1 MHKYQRLTLGH
12 RYQIELLLSKNLGVR
27 AIARE
32 LKLSPSTISRELSK
46 IDGKYS
52 ASEAQGL
59 SILNNQNRIAPR
71 YKIKGKLKRV
81 VDRNL
86 QNELSPEQLSA
97 TLFRERKIKL
107 SLWSIYRY
115 IERDR
120 LEGGRL
126 KYKLRILRKKRKDRK
141 RPKYKPCEGLVK
153 DRVPISERPRIVDKK
168 KRLGDFERDTVLGK
182 RGGPLFL
189 TIVERKSGYVFLK
202 QVKQLNAETIH
213 RATINALKREKVE
226 TITNDN
232 GIEFA
237 FHRRTAEVLKTKI
250 YFSRSYA
257 AWERGANEN
266 LNGLLR
272 QYFPRKTSIPHLKP
286 SQVRSIQR
294 KLNTRPRKRLG
305 YKTPWEIYHGKPPG
319 RVLR

>member
-1 MHKYQRLTLGH
+1 MSKYQRLTLGH
-12 RYQIELLLSKNLGVR
+12 RYQIELLKGKDQSIR
-27 AIARE
+27 EIARE
-32 LKLSPSTISRELSK
+32 LGFNPATICRELSK
-46 IDGKYS
+46 FGRIYCAKR
-52 ASEAQGL
+52 AHKISEANKKKRAL
-59 SILNNQNRIAPR
+59 PR
-71 YKIKGKLKRV
+71 FKIKGRLKTT

-86 QNELSPEQLSA
+86 NDELSPEQISA
-97 TLFRERKIKL
+97 TLFKERGIEL
-107 SLWSIYRY
+107 SHHTIYRY

-120 LEGGRL
+120 LEGGHL
-126 KYKLRILRKKRKDRK
+126 KYKLRILRKQRKDRK
-141 RPKYKPCEGLVK
+141 KPKYRSCEGLVR
-153 DRVPISERPRIVDKK
+153 DRVPITKRPKIVASK

-189 TIVERKSGYVFLK
+189 TIVERKSGYVFIE
-202 QVKQLNAETIH
+202 QVKRLNAESVH
-213 RATINALKREKVE
+213 RATVTALKAETVR

-237 FHRRTAEVLKTKI
+237 FHKRTAEELKTKI

-272 QYFPRKTSIPHLKP
+272 QYFPRKTAIPYLSKR
-286 SQVRSIQR
+286 QLRMIER

-305 YKTPWEIYHGKPPG
+305 YKTPWEVYHGKPHG
-319 RVLR
+319 QVLR

>member
-1 MHKYQRLTLGH
+1 MIKYQRLTLGV
-12 RYQIELLLSKNLGVR
+12 RYQIELLKSKDLGVR
-27 AIARE
+27 EIARE
-32 LKLSPSTISRELSK
+32 LKLNPSTISRELNRTS
-46 IDGKYS
+46 GKYS
-52 ASEAQGL
+52 ASKAQKQADECKL
-59 SILNNQNRIAPR
+59 SRVLPR
-71 YKIKGKLKRV
+71 YKIKDDLKRV

-86 QNELSPEQLSA
+86 ENELSPEQLSA
-97 TLFRERKIKL
+97 TLLAETGIGL
-107 SLWSIYRY
+107 SLWTIYRY

-120 LEGGRL
+120 RDGGRL
-126 KYKLRILRKKRKDRK
+126 KYTLRILKKQRKDRK
-141 RPKYKPCEGLVK
+141 RPKYRSSEGLVK
-153 DRVPISERPRIVDKK
+153 DRVPITKRPRIVNEK

-182 RGGPLFL
+182 RGGPLFV
-189 TIVERKSGYVFLK
+189 TIVERKSGYAFIK
-202 QVKQLNAETIH
+202 QVKKLNAEAVH
-213 RATINALKREKVE
+213 KATVSALRKEEVK

-237 FHRRTAEVLKTKI
+237 FHKRTAKDLKTKI

-272 QYFPRKTSIPHLKP
+272 QYFPRKTAIPELTAG
-286 SQVRSIQR
+286 QVRAIER

-305 YKTPWEIYHGKPPG
+305 FKTPWEIYHGKPPG

>member
-1 MHKYQRLTLGH
+1 MSG
-12 RYQIELLLSKNLGVR
+12 E
-27 AIARE
+27 
-32 LKLSPSTISRELSK
+32 
-46 IDGKYS
+46 YS
-52 ASEAQGL
+52 ASHAQKL
-59 SILNNQNRIAPR
+59 SSLASKNRVLPR
-71 YKIKGKLKRV
+71 FKIREKLKRI

-86 QNELSPEQLSA
+86 RNELSPEQLSVM
-97 TLFRERKIKL
+97 LLKERKIKL
-107 SLWSIYRY
+107 SFWTIYRY

-120 LEGGRL
+120 KEGGRL
-126 KYKLRILRKKRKDRK
+126 KYNLRILRKQRKDRK
-141 RPKYKPCEGLVK
+141 RPKYRSAEGFVR
-153 DRVPISERPRIVDKK
+153 DRVPISERPKIVDKK

-189 TIVERKSGYVFLK
+189 TIVERKSGYVFIK
-202 QVKQLNAETIH
+202 QVRKLNAETIH
-213 RATINALKREKVE
+213 LATIAALKKEKVE

-232 GIEFA
+232 GVEFA
-237 FHRRTAEVLKTKI
+237 FHKRTAQALRTKI

-272 QYFPRKTSIPHLKP
+272 QYYPRKTAIPNLTTG
-286 SQVRSIQR
+286 QVRALEK

-305 YKTPWEIYHGKPPG
+305 YKTPWEVYHGKPHG